1 MFDVYCESLSSI
13 GFNSLGLAVSG
24 GSDSMALLY
33 LSAIWRQRT
42 GNEIKAVSVDHG
54 LRNDSSNDVVF
65 VQGIAKANKISHF
78 SLKSEID
85 IKNLQGNIQD
95 NARKVR
101 YDLLSE
107 WAKKEGIKV
116 ILLGHTLD
124 DQEENLLI
132 RFFRGSGVD
141 GLASIEEK
149 QLKKKIL
156 WFRPL
161 LGYRREYL
169 RSFLKENS
177 KKWIED
183 PSNDNDRFK
192 RVKVRKLLPNLKELG
207 LIKKRFAETAEHM
220 RRASEVLRA
229 TAVNET
235 KGMIKITEIGEVK
248 LDVTKFLN
256 NFEDTRLRILSGL
269 ISWFSGNFYKPR
281 FSQLENLHKLISNK
295 KEIPG
300 VALGGAIFEKRGSFL
315 KINREFSAIKTSKNI
330 KSTKVLWDNRWHLT
344 FNDIDN
350 QSLKIVPLG
359 SIDYQK
365 KEVFDVD
372 TYSKR
377 TLGTIPA
384 LIKADKLVYTPFSK
398 LVYDLE
404 VKLLFEEEDLY
415 KYF

>member
-1 MFDVYCESLSSI
+1 
-13 GFNSLGLAVSG
+13 
-24 GSDSMALLY
+24 
-33 LSAIWRQRT
+33 
-42 GNEIKAVSVDHG
+42 HG